1 MAQKNY
7 DIEIDQGEKFGLYF
21 QFTDD
26 NDSLIDLNTY
36 SGGME
41 LRKFAGDG
49 EILVHLSGSGPT
61 GMGAGTGGR
70 YGITGGGSTGFF
82 SSLATGGVSGTGGIF
97 FNASSTGSVVYNA
110 TGGVFISMDAKT
122 TSNIPFGRH
131 FYDLEF
137 INPSNETI
145 KVLKGRFV
153 VNREVTKN

>member
-26 NDSLIDLNTY
+26 NNNLIDLNDY
-36 SGGME
+36 KKAEMQI
-41 LRKFAGDG
+41 RRFAGAN
-49 EILVHLSGSGPT
+49 EMLVHVSGTGPT
-61 GMGAGTGGR
+61 GAGASVIGGGTVGFFQSVSTGG
-70 YGITGGGSTGFF
+70 T
-82 SSLATGGVSGTGGIF
+82 SGTGGIF

-110 TGGVFISMDAKT
+110 TGGVFVSMDALT
-122 TSNIPFGRH
+122 TSRIPFGRH

-137 INPSNETI
+137 LNSSDETI

-153 VNREVTKN
+153 VNREVTK